1 MAYPMVCNHFA
12 DCKGKCA
19 KSSIPEKSNQKA
31 LKPVLI
37 LNATFFFLFF
47 FKALLQS
54 QKLRVGKGSTL
65 QKNVAKC
72 HKTGALFC
80 YSASGLWGKFQIRVG
95 NPEFEEYGKS

>member
-37 LNATFFFLFF
+37 LNATFFFFVFLKRCY
-47 FKALLQS
+47 KA
-54 QKLRVGKGSTL
+54 
-65 QKNVAKC
+65 KN
-72 HKTGALFC
+72 
-80 YSASGLWGKFQIRVG
+80 
-95 NPEFEEYGKS
+95 